1 MTRNPS
7 MSILALA
14 ALLASGCSRGEP
26 GPAPEAGLAQ
36 AQQQPAQTGIDPPG
50 ETAQARAMQAA
61 ASTPVDAP
69 ATDAMPVTDA
79 ETSTAS
85 TTEAGFDPASVPVTD
100 ASLPPFPFFKTPEGL
115 QSSLDD
121 KDKNVSFD
129 GQYFI
134 AGDKPIL
141 VEGRIF
147 HDNFNL
153 QNGDRTYSER
163 EFLRNYDNAITAL
176 GGKKINTAQ
185 YTDASIAAAGGRD
198 KIERTAYGAPAVPE
212 YPHDSYLIR
221 TADKEYWIEVSTG
234 VIPLHG
240 FLVVLERKAMEQSV
254 GLLDAAAMKKA
265 IDADGRVA
273 LHINF
278 DTDKASLRPDAQ
290 PVIAEI
296 GKLLEDDPSL
306 SLSIQGHTDNTGSRE
321 HNQALS
327 AARARSVLGALVGLG
342 IDPSRL
348 SSLGFGQDKPVAD
361 NATQAGRAQNRRVE
375 LVKR

>member
-1 MTRNPS
+1 M
-7 MSILALA
+7 
-14 ALLASGCSRGEP
+14 
-26 GPAPEAGLAQ
+26 
-36 AQQQPAQTGIDPPG
+36 
-50 ETAQARAMQAA
+50 
-61 ASTPVDAP
+61 
-69 ATDAMPVTDA
+69 
-79 ETSTAS
+79 
-85 TTEAGFDPASVPVTD
+85 
-100 ASLPPFPFFKTPEGL
+100 
-115 QSSLDD
+115 
-121 KDKNVSFD
+121 
-129 GQYFI
+129 
-134 AGDKPIL
+134 
-141 VEGRIF
+141 EGRIF

-306 SLSIQGHTDNTGSRE
+306 SLSIQGHTDNTGSRD